1 MLHALRTSIS
11 RSDLSCHPGLG
22 SNHRT
27 LLVILAI
34 LVCIAL
40 KYRSNQRNKQKPF
53 FCVSVSLRYLEP
65 VTNHTGRINLQVQS
79 SYKSK
84 ISQKYAS
91 LLYIA
96 NVYLYFLFF
105 QSIQNLCYRTE
116 PVLASQHIISIFITE
131 LHNRLEN
138 RSCVCFFCFFF
149 LFFCSF
155 LQYNPGVLVF
165 IVIFITPF

>member
-22 SNHRT
+22 SNYRT
-27 LLVILAI
+27 LLDILAI

-40 KYRSNQRNKQKPF
+40 RYRSNQRNKQKPF
-53 FCVSVSLRYLEP
+53 FWVSVSLRYLEP

-84 ISQKYAS
+84 ISQKYVS

-96 NVYLYFLFF
+96 NVYLYFF
-105 QSIQNLCYRTE
+105 QSIQNLCYRTQ
-116 PVLASQHIISIFITE
+116 PDLASQHIIDIFITE
-131 LHNRLEN
+131 LR
-138 RSCVCFFCFFF
+138 
-149 LFFCSF
+149 
-155 LQYNPGVLVF
+155 
-165 IVIFITPF
+165 IV